1 MGPLGSLGTTFVAD
15 DSKATQ
21 WPSGLMEAPRLSPLP
36 SAPPGPTLMRTV
48 ETTEG
53 GMPGSP
59 GWPPAPGTGATGG
72 LPGESVARNTS
83 TWPLVSPSTRLSAAD
98 AYTSFVPSSLIVRLV
113 QRRGV
118 SGEQASELPLSARAL
133 RSAPLPAMLTR
144 SIVPT
149 GTDEW
154 AASIPGP
161 AARPATIATAPRTA
175 THRRPKPPPN
185 PSSRFIPQP
194 PALDVTVTSHARTGP
209 KAEHAFSFSTR
220 KRAFL
225 PKGTKRRKS
234 SPGTPAAPGP

>member
-1 MGPLGSLGTTFVAD
+1 
-15 DSKATQ
+15 
-21 WPSGLMEAPRLSPLP
+21 
-36 SAPPGPTLMRTV
+36 
-48 ETTEG
+48 
-53 GMPGSP
+53 
-59 GWPPAPGTGATGG
+59 
-72 LPGESVARNTS
+72 
-83 TWPLVSPSTRLSAAD
+83 
-98 AYTSFVPSSLIVRLV
+98 IVRLV
-113 QRRGV
+113 QRRTV
-118 SGEQASELPLSARAL
+118 SGEQASELPRSGRAL
-133 RSAPLPAMLTR
+133 RSVPLPAMLTR

-175 THRRPKPPPN
+175 THRRPKPPRN

-225 PKGTKRRKS
+225 PKGTKRRKKFATRS
-234 SPGTPAAPGP
+234 DADASQPPTGVPDEHPLFFRNAGCPWAV